1 MSLRAVAKAVLGVA
15 AVSLWGLAPGCGPS
29 VAGYC
34 NKGCEC
40 TGCSESERD
49 QCVDFLEEYKET
61 AEEAGCGSEFN
72 DALGCVTSELECDGD
87 NLNIDGCDSENEEL
101 NECLSGAEP
110 GPGPGGSNACEVYQ
124 DTVIE
129 KYVECGID
137 APEVG
142 EEVTE
147 CSDAQ
152 AQQAA
157 CLTQCVDFL
166 PCGCLTGES
175 CTEQES
181 QSYSDC
187 VSSCI

>member
-34 NKGCEC
+34 NKVCDC
-40 TGCSESERD
+40 TGCSESEKD
-49 QCVDFLEEYKET
+49 QCVDYLEEYKET
-61 AEEAGCGSEFN
+61 AEEAGCGGEFN

-87 NLNIDGCDSENEEL
+87 SPDIDGCDSENEEL
-101 NECLSGAEP
+101 EECLSGG

-124 DTVIE
+124 DTVVD

-142 EEVTE
+142 EVPE
-147 CSDAQ
+147 CSDEQ

-175 CTEQES
+175 CTEEES